1 VLKARQ
7 VDVLREHEDE
17 QHGDRT
23 AHLPSRQPVMRGMA
37 ALLVVTG
44 THAVLVPAAHA
55 PEHRDRDERH
65 DGEPRQASL
74 PVRQD
79 DEGGQE
85 RTERGTRV
93 AADLEQRLREPVL
106 PARCQPRDARRLRV
120 KHGRANPDQGGRR
133 EHHAVVACDRQQQQ
147 SRQREAHADGE
158 RLRRGAAIGVVADH
172 RLQQRRR
179 RLVDQRDQADVAEV
193 ELKRLLEDRVD
204 RRQQRLDHVVEQMAD
219 AQRTED
225 GEGGLPRGQAFG

>member
-1 VLKARQ
+1 MAR
-7 VDVLREHEDE
+7 LR
-17 QHGDRT
+17 
-23 AHLPSRQPVMRGMA
+23 
-37 ALLVVTG
+37 VVTG
-44 THAVLVPAAHA
+44 THPALVPVAHA

-79 DEGGQE
+79 DEGRQQ
-85 RTERGTRV
+85 RAERGARV

-106 PARCQPRDARRLRV
+106 PARCQTRDPRRLRV
-120 KHGRANPDQGGRR
+120 KHGGADPDQGGRR
-133 EHHAVVACDRQQQQ
+133 EHHAVMACDRQQQQ

-179 RLVDQRDQADVAEV
+179 QLVDQRDQADVAEV
-193 ELKRLLEDRVD
+193 ELKRLFEDRVD
-204 RRQQRLDHVVEQMAD
+204 RRQQRLDHVVEQVAD
-219 AQRTED
+219 AQGSKDRK
-225 GEGGLPRGQAFG
+225 GGAASSQAVRRVSAHRRDYIDAVRVEISTRAVPA